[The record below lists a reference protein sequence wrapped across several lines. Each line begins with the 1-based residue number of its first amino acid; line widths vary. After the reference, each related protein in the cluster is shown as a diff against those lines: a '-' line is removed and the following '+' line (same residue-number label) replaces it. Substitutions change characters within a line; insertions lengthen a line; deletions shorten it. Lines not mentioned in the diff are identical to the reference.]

1 MLKVK
6 FILKSGVSMDFECEI
21 LSTQVSN
28 IDGSLAGYKVE
39 GANRE
44 KGYPAFVNINDISAI
59 FVSDEPEDLQE
70 VEEVPEPDSCKET
83 AEPQEG

>member
-6 FILKSGVSMDFECEI
+6 VILKSGVSMDFECER

-28 IDGSLAGYKVE
+28 LDGSLTGYKVE
-39 GANRE
+39 GTNRE
-44 KGYPAFVNINDISAI
+44 KGYPVFMNINDISAI
-59 FVSDEPEDLQE
+59 YVSDEPEDLQE
-70 VEEVPEPDSCKET
+70 EVPEPNSCEET